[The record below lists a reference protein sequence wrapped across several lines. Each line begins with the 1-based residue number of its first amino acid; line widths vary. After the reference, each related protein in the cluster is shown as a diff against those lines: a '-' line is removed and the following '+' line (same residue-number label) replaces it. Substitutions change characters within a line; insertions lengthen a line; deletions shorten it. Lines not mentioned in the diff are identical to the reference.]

1 MEQNLYQWIKSRD
14 RYIPEHDIR
23 RVTFQILSGLHFM
36 HKQELRVII
45 YEVER
50 QRDTTFEIRYSE
62 ILKITGFL
70 ERILIQ

>member
-36 HKQELRVII
+36 HKQELPVII
-45 YEVER
+45 
-50 QRDTTFEIRYSE
+50 S
-62 ILKITGFL
+62 GL
-70 ERILIQ
+70 ELDRGWKYDALIF